1 MGRLLLPLLL
11 MFFMIAPFSFYTV
24 NEWERAIL
32 FQTGKIYRQDIQPG
46 LHFKIPIFQYVYKFD
61 GRILSLDSAPEQFLT
76 SEKKNVIV
84 DSFVKWRIYDLG
96 KYYTSVAGKQ
106 EEAIRRLDQI
116 IKGGI
121 RSEFGNHTVKEVVSG
136 KKTILDDPVDLE
148 NDSTLSTEEKQALNP
163 QQPATT
169 TTMTATTVDPAE
181 NIRLA
186 IMRRLTQRANEH
198 ARNELGI
205 EIVDVR
211 IKRVDLPEGVSGSV
225 YRRMKAERERDA
237 KDFRARGA
245 EEAERIR
252 ADADKQS
259 TIIRANA
266 YRDSEKIR
274 GDGDAQATALYARSY
289 AKDPEFYAFYR
300 RLNAYKASF
309 NKPNDVLLLHP
320 DTDFFRYFKTPPSTP
335 PTAAMPSITPPGSP

>member
-1 MGRLLLPLLL
+1 MGRFMLYIVLMLLL
-11 MFFMIAPFSFYTV
+11 FAPFSLYTV

-32 FQTGKIYRQDIQPG
+32 FQTGKIYRQDIKPG
-46 LHFKIPIFQYVYKFD
+46 LHFKIPILQYVHTFD

-76 SEKKNVIV
+76 SEKKNVFV
-84 DSFVKWRIYDLG
+84 DSFVKWRIDDLG

-121 RSEFGNHTVKEVVSG
+121 RSEFGSHTVKEVVSG
-136 KKTILDDPVDLE
+136 KKAV
-148 NDSTLSTEEKQALNP
+148 LNP
-163 QQPATT
+163 DDIGNDTLTADEKISIAPEKAAATEANT
-169 TTMTATTVDPAE
+169 SD
-181 NIRLA
+181 NIRIG
-186 IMRRLTQRANEH
+186 IMRRLTQQANDH
-198 ARNELGI
+198 ARSELGI
-205 EIVDVR
+205 EVVDVR
-211 IKRVDLPEGVSGSV
+211 IKRVDLPEEVSGSV

-237 KDFRARGA
+237 RDFRARGA

-274 GDGDAQATALYARSY
+274 GEGDAKAAAIY
-289 AKDPEFYAFYR
+289 AKAYEQNPEFYAFYR
-300 RLNAYKASF
+300 SLNSYRTSFAKA
-309 NKPNDVLLLHP
+309 NDVLVLQP
-320 DTDFFRYFKTPPSTP
+320 DSEFFRFFKSANPSSLQP
-335 PTAAMPSITPPGSP
+335 AVPAQGSH